1 MRSIRFKLAL
11 LMGGA
16 ALLAVLAAGSL
27 VLALRAMD
35 AALDR
40 AVAAQ
45 GRLDGLAE
53 VSGRLSDYGLA
64 AIDSANAERA
74 DRPREARARVEASL
88 NGVARALTEAV
99 ATSEG
104 DLRRTEVAGLSR
116 PLAQLRASFNILDR
130 QIAQSFAEADAA
142 RRGDLVR
149 GALNVFAATSGPTL
163 SFLIEAERR
172 GVETTRTEARR
183 LSERLRLGAILAALG
198 ALAAAA
204 ASYRAIARPLLAR
217 LAEIR
222 AAAGAIGSGEL
233 DRRLA
238 VHSRDELGLVI
249 AALNRMTARLARRER
264 RITADRAAL
273 ETTVAERT
281 ADLSAANER
290 LSAVDRSRR
299 RFFADVSHELR
310 TPLTVI
316 LGECDIALRAPTV
329 PEDRARSVFGV
340 IARRAQRLHHR
351 VEDLLRVARSE
362 SGEIELDFRR
372 VALRPLLAA
381 AVDSAEV
388 AARRKGVALRL
399 DLDAPEAEATAD
411 GEWIRQIVEGLI
423 DNALRHAS
431 GATVITVT
439 LGERNGAAAITVADD
454 GVGFP
459 LGNAD
464 ELLTRFARRAR
475 PGDAPGFGLGLALAQ
490 WVVEKHGGA
499 IRLEAGED
507 GRGARVAIELP
518 PAQAG
523 EMAA

>member
-16 ALLAVLAAGSL
+16 ALLAVLAAGGL

-45 GRLDGLAE
+45 GRLDRLAE
-53 VSGRLSDYGLA
+53 VSGRLGDYGLA

-88 NGVARALTEAV
+88 NAV
-99 ATSEG
+99 
-104 DLRRTEVAGLSR
+104 
-116 PLAQLRASFNILDR
+116 
-130 QIAQSFAEADAA
+130 
-142 RRGDLVR
+142 
-149 GALNVFAATSGPTL
+149 
-163 SFLIEAERR
+163 
-172 GVETTRTEARR
+172 
-183 LSERLRLGAILAALG
+183 
-198 ALAAAA
+198 
-204 ASYRAIARPLLAR
+204 ARPLLAR

-222 AAAGAIGSGEL
+222 SAAGAIGSGEL

-238 VHSRDELGLVI
+238 VRSRDELGLVV
-249 AALNRMTARLARRER
+249 AALNRMAARLARREAQVA
-264 RITADRAAL
+264 ADRAAL
-273 ETTVAERT
+273 EGTVAERT

-299 RFFADVSHELR
+299 RFFTDVSHELR

-316 LGECDIALRAPTV
+316 LGECDIALRAPGSLGERT
-329 PEDRARSVFGV
+329 RSVFEV
-340 IARRAQRLHHR
+340 IAKRAQRLHRR

-411 GEWIRQIVEGLI
+411 GERIRQIVEGLI

-431 GATVITVT
+431 GATAVTVT
-439 LGERNGAAAITVADD
+439 LAERNGGAAIAVTDNGA
-454 GVGFP
+454 GFP
-459 LGNAD
+459 PGAAD
-464 ELLTRFARRAR
+464 ELLAR
-475 PGDAPGFGLGLALAQ
+475 L
-490 WVVEKHGGA
+490 
-499 IRLEAGED
+499 
-507 GRGARVAIELP
+507 
-518 PAQAG
+518 
-523 EMAA
+523 

>member
-16 ALLAVLAAGSL
+16 ALLAVLAAGGL

-45 GRLDGLAE
+45 GRLDRLAE
-53 VSGRLSDYGLA
+53 VSGRLGDYGLA

-88 NGVARALTEAV
+88 NAVARALTEAV

-104 DLRRTEVAGLSR
+104 DLRRTEIAGLSR

-130 QIAQSFAEADAA
+130 QIAQGFAEPDPA

-149 GALNVFAATSGPTL
+149 GALNNFAATSGPLL

-183 LSERLRLGAILAALG
+183 LSERLRLGAIFAALG

-204 ASYRAIARPLLAR
+204 GLYRAVARPLLAR

-222 AAAGAIGSGEL
+222 SAAGAIGSGEL

-238 VHSRDELGLVI
+238 VRSRDELGLVV
-249 AALNRMTARLARRER
+249 AALNRMAARLARREAQVA
-264 RITADRAAL
+264 ADRAAL
-273 ETTVAERT
+273 EGTVAERT

-316 LGECDIALRAPTV
+316 LGECDIALRAPGSLGERT
-329 PEDRARSVFGV
+329 RSVFEV
-340 IARRAQRLHHR
+340 IAKRAGRLHRR

-372 VALRPLLAA
+372 VALKPLLAA
-381 AVDSAEV
+381 AVESAEV

-399 DLDAPEAEATAD
+399 DLDAPEAEAVAD

-431 GATVITVT
+431 GATAVTVT
-439 LGERNGAAAITVADD
+439 LAERNGVAAIAVTDD
-454 GVGFP
+454 GAGFP
-459 LGNAD
+459 PGAGD
-464 ELLTRFARRAR
+464 ELLARFARRTP
-475 PGDAPGFGLGLALAQ
+475 PGDATGFGIGLALAR
-490 WVVEKHGGA
+490 WVVEKHGGT
-499 IRLEAGED
+499 IRLGAGE
-507 GRGARVAIELP
+507 GGHGARVAIDLP
-518 PAQAG
+518 PVQAG
-523 EMAA
+523 ELAA